1 MGFEY
6 DKFKVQ
12 IKLAI
17 SRINN
22 LQVKH
27 QNSLCGRRKEVADL
41 LRNGQEERARL
52 LVRLVPVGRAVLTG
66 VCRSSTWCGTTTW
79 PRSTT

>member
-22 LQVKH
+22 LQMKH

-52 LVRLVPVGRAVLTG
+52 LVWPGAG
-66 VCRSSTWCGTTTW
+66 VAGGAYGCM
-79 PRSTT
+79 